1 MNCAIVGCGQRARV
15 RGMCNMHYKRW
26 YRGSDK
32 LEVPGE
38 VRKPAIMDKHHP
50 FYMAWTNMKSRCNNP
65 NSTQYSWYG
74 GRGIRVCERWSSF
87 DNFYED
93 MFLSWAIG
101 LELDRE
107 NNDKDYCKENCRWVT
122 HKVNCQNRRPKRSWA

>member
-1 MNCAIVGCGQRARV
+1 MNCAIVGGGRQAKV
-15 RGMCNMHYKRW
+15 RGLCNMHYKRW
-26 YRGSDK
+26 RSGSDK
-32 LEVPGE
+32 LNVPG
-38 VRKPAIMDKHHP
+38 VARKPAVLEKHHT

-74 GRGIRVCERWSSF
+74 GRGIKVCERWNTF

-93 MFLSWAIG
+93 MFPSWAVG

-107 NNDKDYCKENCRWVT
+107 DNNKNYYKENCRWVT